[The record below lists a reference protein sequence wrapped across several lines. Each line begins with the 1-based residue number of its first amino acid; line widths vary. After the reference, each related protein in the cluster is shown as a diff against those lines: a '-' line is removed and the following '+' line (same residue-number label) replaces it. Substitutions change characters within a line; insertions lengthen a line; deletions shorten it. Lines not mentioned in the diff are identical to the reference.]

1 MVGKYKRKK
10 SHLSKAPSLYPSYI
24 ITMES
29 KNSCN
34 IEFENPVLIRII
46 PKYIDK
52 YIMKVLYKM
61 LKLIKNL

>member
-1 MVGKYKRKK
+1 
-10 SHLSKAPSLYPSYI
+10 
-24 ITMES
+24 MES

-34 IEFENPVLIRII
+34 IEFEKPGLIRII

-52 YIMKVLYKM
+52 YIIKVLHKI